1 MEFTGT
7 SSSAAARQNEEETPT
22 TMRVTKRN
30 GSFEPVDINK
40 IVKAVSRCCY
50 NLKSVDALRI
60 ATKTIS
66 GLYDG
71 ATTKDLDK
79 LSIQTAAGLIF
90 EEPEYSRLAARL
102 LNNYISKE
110 VANQEIYSFSQ
121 SINFGF
127 KEGLINE
134 RTAKFV
140 TENSRKLNDAID
152 ETRNDLFEFFGLRTL
167 YDRYLLKNP
176 QKRDVIETPQ
186 FFWMRVA
193 CGLSE
198 TPHEAISLYKLFSS
212 LEYIPSTP
220 TLFNSGAKHEQLSS
234 CFLLDSPQDSLES
247 IYDRYK
253 QIALLSKFSGGIGV
267 AYHRI
272 RSQGSLIRGT
282 NGFSNGIIP
291 WLKTLDSSVA
301 GVNQCFEPE
310 TIVFTANGVKEIKN
324 VEKCDLV
331 LGQSGNYREVLEH
344 FTYQQKDAMVEI
356 DVKHSIKPLRVTAG
370 HPFWAIQNVRIEQNI
385 DRILSQIERGV
396 HQAKWVDAGNL
407 QKGDYVAQVIPQE
420 TVAVED
426 FTEEDA
432 RMYGILLGDGHLSG
446 KKNEWGVSG
455 NPQNDTHLKFVREY
469 LIKRGIHF
477 WETGRGEETYLQIR
491 FAYSEG
497 VAREAITGRFAGY
510 GKLNL
515 PFTREDIYNE
525 TGEKHISRKF
535 SHLPPAQTKA
545 LIQGLLE
552 TDGGISRGKE
562 IYFTNKSQSLV
573 EGLRYQLL
581 RLGIPTAGQYRER
594 ENAHTGTRSNG
605 TIIEFKGISKSF
617 DVRIPAVPEIAELV
631 DCQPLTKFNWFI
643 WQNCIWTRV
652 RSNKSIEN
660 VPIVHDLK
668 VEGDETYMTSAA
680 LVHNGGKR
688 RGACCVYLETW
699 HADIEDFLELRENT
713 GDEARR
719 THNLN
724 TANWVSDLFMKRV
737 ERDEMWSLFDPKVV
751 PEFPDLFGAEFEKAY
766 LEAEE
771 AQLFYK
777 QVKARDLYSRM
788 MRTLAQTGNGW
799 MTFKD
804 ASNTKSNQTGKAENV
819 IHLSNLCTEILEV
832 TNDKETAVCNL
843 GSINAARYLQGGE
856 FDFEKLAKNVRLAV
870 RQLDR
875 VIDLNFYTIPQAKAS
890 NMRWRNIG
898 LGIMGLQDVFFQMR
912 LPFDSDEA
920 RGISAKIQ
928 EEIYFAALTASC
940 ELAQEKG
947 KHAAFDETRAAEGV
961 LQFDLWNVTP
971 ENTER
976 WDNLRAKVKEHGLRN
991 SLMIAIA
998 PTATIASIAGCYEC
1012 IEPQVSNLFKRET
1025 LSGDFVQINR
1035 YLVQELKKE
1044 NLWTDE
1050 IRTKIKLAEGSIQ
1063 NIAEFPDEL
1072 KAIYRTSWELP
1083 MKSLIDMAA
1092 ARGAFIDQSQSLNLF
1107 MESPNIGKL
1116 SSMYMYAW
1124 QKGLKTTYYLRSR
1137 PATRIAQV
1145 TASEAKTEVKK
1156 TYTDEE
1162 SLICSLENPE
1172 ACDACQ

>member
-7 SSSAAARQNEEETPT
+7 SSSAARRSEEETPT

-79 LSIQTAAGLIF
+79 LSIQTAASLIF

-121 SINFGF
+121 SMNFGF

-140 TENSRKLNDAID
+140 SENSRKLNDAID
-152 ETRNDLFEFFGLRTL
+152 ETRNDLFEFFGLRTI

-176 QKRDVIETPQ
+176 KKRDVIETPQ

-234 CFLLDSPQDSLES
+234 CFLLDSPQDGLES

-301 GVNQCFEPE
+301 GVNQ
-310 TIVFTANGVKEIKN
+310 
-324 VEKCDLV
+324 
-331 LGQSGNYREVLEH
+331 
-344 FTYQQKDAMVEI
+344 
-356 DVKHSIKPLRVTAG
+356 
-370 HPFWAIQNVRIEQNI
+370 
-385 DRILSQIERGV
+385 
-396 HQAKWVDAGNL
+396 
-407 QKGDYVAQVIPQE
+407 
-420 TVAVED
+420 
-426 FTEEDA
+426 
-432 RMYGILLGDGHLSG
+432 
-446 KKNEWGVSG
+446 
-455 NPQNDTHLKFVREY
+455 
-469 LIKRGIHF
+469 
-477 WETGRGEETYLQIR
+477 
-491 FAYSEG
+491 
-497 VAREAITGRFAGY
+497 
-510 GKLNL
+510 
-515 PFTREDIYNE
+515 
-525 TGEKHISRKF
+525 
-535 SHLPPAQTKA
+535 
-545 LIQGLLE
+545 
-552 TDGGISRGKE
+552 
-562 IYFTNKSQSLV
+562 
-573 EGLRYQLL
+573 
-581 RLGIPTAGQYRER
+581 
-594 ENAHTGTRSNG
+594 
-605 TIIEFKGISKSF
+605 
-617 DVRIPAVPEIAELV
+617 
-631 DCQPLTKFNWFI
+631 
-643 WQNCIWTRV
+643 
-652 RSNKSIEN
+652 
-660 VPIVHDLK
+660 
-668 VEGDETYMTSAA
+668 
-680 LVHNGGKR
+680 GGKR

-737 ERDEMWSLFDPKVV
+737 SEDGMWSLFDPKVV
-751 PEFPDLFGAEFEKAY
+751 PHFPDLFGAEFEKAY
-766 LEAEE
+766 AEAEE
-771 AQLFYK
+771 AELFYK

-788 MRTLAQTGNGW
+788 MRSLAQTGNGW

-804 ASNTKSNQTGKAENV
+804 ASNTKSNQTGKPENV

-843 GSINAARYLQGGE
+843 GSINAARYLKDGE

-875 VIDLNFYTIPQAKAS
+875 VIDLNFYTIPQAKDS

-928 EEIYFAALTASC
+928 EEIYFAALNASC

-947 KHAAFDETRAAEGV
+947 KHAAFDETRAVEGV

-971 ENTER
+971 ENMER
-976 WDNLRAKVKEHGLRN
+976 WDVLRAKIKEHGLRN

-1092 ARGAFIDQSQSLNLF
+1092 ARGAFIDQSQSLTLF

-1124 QKGLKTTYYLRSR
+1124 QSGLKTTYYLRSR

-1162 SLICSLENPE
+1162 ALICSLENPE
-1172 ACDACQ
+1172 VCDACQ

>member
-1 MEFTGT
+1 METTAIGT
-7 SSSAAARQNEEETPT
+7 SAAARQIEEETPT
-22 TMRVTKRN
+22 TMRVCKRN

-50 NLKSVDALRI
+50 GLNSIDALRI

-71 ATTKDLDK
+71 ATTQDLDK
-79 LSIQTAAGLIF
+79 LSINTAASLIF

-102 LNNYISKE
+102 LNNYIEKE
-110 VANQEIYSFSQ
+110 VSNQEIQSFSQ
-121 SINFGF
+121 SIAFGF
-127 KEGLINE
+127 EEGLINE
-134 RTAKFV
+134 RTAEFV
-140 TENSRKLNDAID
+140 AQNSRKLNDTID
-152 ETRNDLFEFFGLRTL
+152 QTKNDLFEFFGLRTV

-176 QKRDVIETPQ
+176 TTRNVIESPQ
-186 FFWMRVA
+186 LFFMRVA

-198 TPHEAISLYKLFSS
+198 TPREAISLYKLFST

-234 CFLLDSPQDSLES
+234 CFLLDSPQDNLES

-267 AYHRI
+267 AYHRV
-272 RSQGSLIRGT
+272 RSQGSLIKGT
-282 NGFSNGIIP
+282 NGHSNGIVP

-301 GVNQCFEPE
+301 GVNQCFAPE
-310 TIVFTANGVKEIKN
+310 TTVFTADGVKEIKD
-324 VEKCDLV
+324 VKIRDLV
-331 LGQSGNYREVLEH
+331 LGQSGNYCKVTENFV
-344 FTYQQKDAMVEI
+344 YQQKDAMVEV
-356 DVKHSIKPLRVTAG
+356 DVKHSIRPLRVTAG
-370 HPFWAIQNVRIEQNI
+370 HPFWAIQNVRIEQSLE
-385 DRILSQIERGV
+385 RIASQISRGK
-396 HQAKWVDAGNL
+396 HKAEWVEAGNL
-407 QKGDYVAQVIPQE
+407 KKGDYVAQVIPQE
-420 TVAVED
+420 IIAVEN
-426 FTEEDA
+426 FMEEDA
-432 RMYGILLGDGHLSG
+432 RLYGILLGDGHLS
-446 KKNEWGVSG
+446 KRSNEWGVSG
-455 NPQNDTHLKFVREY
+455 NPQNDTHLGFVREY
-469 LIKRGIHF
+469 LTKRGIHF
-477 WETGRGEETYLQIR
+477 WETGRTEETYLQIH
-491 FAYSEG
+491 FSYSEG

-525 TGEKHISRKF
+525 NGEKYISRRF
-535 SHLPPAQTKA
+535 SHLPPAQTKE
-545 LIQGLLE
+545 LIRGLLE
-552 TDGGISRGKE
+552 TDGGVSRGKE
-562 IYFTNKSQSLV
+562 IYFTNTSQSLV

-581 RLGIPTAGQYRER
+581 RLAIPTAGQYRER
-594 ENAHTGTRSNG
+594 ENSHTGTRSNG
-605 TIIEFKGISKSF
+605 TEIKFEGISKAY
-617 DVRIPAVPEIAELV
+617 DLRIPAVPEIAELV
-631 DCQPLTKFNWFI
+631 DCQPIEKCNWFI
-643 WQNCIWTRV
+643 WQNCVWTRI

-660 VPIVHDLK
+660 ISTVHDLK

-688 RGACCVYLETW
+688 KGACCVYLETW

-713 GDEARR
+713 GDDARR

-724 TANWVSDLFMKRV
+724 TANWISDLFMKRV
-737 ERDEMWSLFDPKVV
+737 SNDEMWSLFDPKVV
-751 PEFPDLFGAEFEKAY
+751 PHFPDLFGEEFEKAY
-766 LEAEE
+766 VEAEKQE
-771 AQLFYK
+771 LYYK
-777 QVKARDLYSRM
+777 QIKARDLYSRM
-788 MRTLAQTGNGW
+788 MRALAQTGNGW

-804 ASNTKSNQTGKAENV
+804 ASNLKSNQTGKPENV

-832 TNDKETAVCNL
+832 TSDEETAVCNL
-843 GSINAARYLQGGE
+843 GSINAARYLKDGK
-856 FDFEKLAKNVRLAV
+856 FDFEKLSKNVRLAV

-875 VIDLNFYTIPQAKAS
+875 VIDLNFYTIPTAKAS

-898 LGIMGLQDVFFQMR
+898 LGIMGLQDVFFQMS
-912 LPFDSDEA
+912 LPFDSNEA
-920 RGISAKIQ
+920 RKISANIQ
-928 EEIYFAALTASC
+928 EEIYFASLTASC

-947 KHAAFDETRAAEGV
+947 KHAAFDETRAANGD

-971 ENTER
+971 ENEARWTE
-976 WDNLRAKVKEHGLRN
+976 LKEKIKEHGLRN

-1035 YLVQELKKE
+1035 YLVQELKKQ
-1044 NLWTDE
+1044 NLWTNE
-1050 IRTKIKLAEGSIQ
+1050 IRTKIKLSEGSIQ
-1063 NIAEFPDEL
+1063 GIAEFSDEL
-1072 KAIYRTSWELP
+1072 KEVFRTAWEIP

-1092 ARGAFIDQSQSLNLF
+1092 DRGAFIDQSQSLNLF

-1124 QKGLKTTYYLRSR
+1124 QKGLKTTYYMRSR

-1145 TASEAKTEVKK
+1145 SATETTAEVKK

-1162 SLICSLENPE
+1162 ALVCSLENPDACE
-1172 ACDACQ
+1172 ACQ